1 MRVVL
6 CATINRNP
14 RALLSKT
21 QRCVRGLDGAP
32 RRPQGAAARLGERT
46 NLSRRIPI
54 LRLSSSLF
62 LSAILASA
70 LVVGCEDPAA
80 NAPKAAVGSAKPVA
94 TGASSAT
101 TKSAPATSST
111 TSSTAAASAA
121 APAGDVVAFPI
132 DASAS
137 KVEFVG
143 SKVTGKHEG
152 KFEKFSGSITVTGG
166 KAETAKIAVE
176 IDATSLKTDSEK
188 LDGHLKSADFF
199 DVEKFPKAT
208 FTSTEIKVEG
218 EKATI
223 TGNLNLH
230 GVEKSISFPA
240 TVKLG
245 GDSVSATAEFSINRK
260 DFGVVYAGKPD
271 DLIRDE
277 VLIKLTIAGKRG

>member
-1 MRVVL
+1 VGYIHVTAFTGTTGVVKIQHSANDSTWADLITFTTISAVTQERVAV
-6 CATINRNP
+6 TG
-14 RALLSKT
+14 T
-21 QRCVRGLDGAP
+21 
-32 RRPQGAAARLGERT
+32 
-46 NLSRRIPI
+46 
-54 LRLSSSLF
+54 
-62 LSAILASA
+62 
-70 LVVGCEDPAA
+70 VG
-80 NAPKAAVGSAKPVA
+80 
-94 TGASSAT
+94 
-101 TKSAPATSST
+101 
-111 TSSTAAASAA
+111 
-121 APAGDVVAFPI
+121 FI
-132 DASAS
+132 
-137 KVEFVG
+137 G
-143 SKVTGKHEG
+143 SKVTASHEG
-152 KFEKFSGSITVTGG
+152 AFSTWNGGVVLAEGKVSAFRFEVD
-166 KAETAKIAVE
+166 V
-176 IDATSLKTDSEK
+176 ATLKTDSEK

>member
-1 MRVVL
+1 MRL
-6 CATINRNP
+6 T
-14 RALLSKT
+14 
-21 QRCVRGLDGAP
+21 
-32 RRPQGAAARLGERT
+32 
-46 NLSRRIPI
+46 
-54 LRLSSSLF
+54 SSLF
-62 LSAILASA
+62 FTAIFASA

-94 TGASSAT
+94 TGTSSAT
-101 TKSAPATSST
+101 TKSAPT

-121 APAGDVVAFPI
+121 APAGDAVTFPI
-132 DASAS
+132 DTSAS

-176 IDATSLKTDSEK
+176 IDATSLKTDAEK

-260 DFGVVYAGKPD
+260 DFGLVYAGKPD